1 MAEKKFSEI
10 NMVYLIQVLIICIC
24 LQNIISSR
32 KQRIKKF
39 ILTPRGDRSGRAEG
53 EADQGL
59 RAREAGAGGRGEG
72 AARRPGESFGMA
84 KKRVAKMCSN
94 RVPISAA
101 PI

>member
-1 MAEKKFSEI
+1 MR
-10 NMVYLIQVLIICIC
+10 LIWFQVLVVCSH
-24 LQNIISSR
+24 LPNNLLATNKQFGKFTFSS
-32 KQRIKKF
+32 
-39 ILTPRGDRSGRAEG
+39 RGDRSGRAEG